1 MKIKNAKI
9 LAAALSFGLI
19 FAGCSNDKGADT
31 STETKTEDAAKT
43 DDTAKTDDAAKAPE
57 EKEEGTDTASAED
70 YDFTVVSR
78 EDGSGT
84 RGAFIEIVGLEEEV
98 DGAKEDMT
106 TQDAV
111 VQNSTNGVMQTV
123 SQDANAIG
131 YISLGSLNDTVKALK
146 VDGVEATEETIADG
160 SYKIARPFNLAY
172 KESELDDLS
181 KDFLKYVKSEEA
193 QKLVLE
199 EGYVPLK
206 ETEAYEASGAKGTIT
221 VAGSTSVTPLMEKM
235 VEAYQKLNPDAKIE
249 IQSTGSSSGIEACI
263 DGAAQIAMASRELKD
278 EEKEKLQVSVI
289 ATDGIAVVV
298 NKDSKLEDVT
308 VDQLKEIFNGTIT
321 NTSELEK

>member
-19 FAGCSNDKGADT
+19 FTACSNDDKADT
-31 STETKTEDAAKT
+31 STETKTEDTANT
-43 DDTAKTDDAAKAPE
+43 DDTAKAPE
-57 EKEEGTDTASAED
+57 EKKEETDTASAED

-160 SYKIARPFNLAY
+160 SYKIARPFNLAH

-298 NKDSKLEDVT
+298 NKDSKLEDVS
-308 VDQLKEIFNGTIT
+308 VDQLKEIFNGTIK

>member
-43 DDTAKTDDAAKAPE
+43 DDAAKAPE

-70 YDFTVVSR
+70 YDFAVVSR

-146 VDGVEATEETIADG
+146 IDGVEATEETIGDG

-206 ETEAYEASGAKGTIT
+206 ETEAYEASGAKGNIT

-249 IQSTGSSSGIEACI
+249 IQSIGSSSGIEACI

>member
-31 STETKTEDAAKT
+31 STETKTEDV
-43 DDTAKTDDAAKAPE
+43 AKTDDAAKAPE
-57 EKEEGTDTASAED
+57 EKEEGTDTSSAED

-146 VDGVEATEETIADG
+146 IDGVEATEETIADG

-193 QKLVLE
+193 QKLVIE

-235 VEAYQKLNPDAKIE
+235 VEAYQKLNPYAKIE

>member
-19 FAGCSNDKGADT
+19 FTACSNDDKADT
-31 STETKTEDAAKT
+31 STETKTEDTANT
-43 DDTAKTDDAAKAPE
+43 DDTAKAPE
-57 EKEEGTDTASAED
+57 EKKEETDTASAED

-235 VEAYQKLNPDAKIE
+235 VETYQKLNPDAKIE

-308 VDQLKEIFNGTIT
+308 VAQLKEIFNGTIT

>member
-1 MKIKNAKI
+1 
-9 LAAALSFGLI
+9 
-19 FAGCSNDKGADT
+19 
-31 STETKTEDAAKT
+31 
-43 DDTAKTDDAAKAPE
+43 
-57 EKEEGTDTASAED
+57 
-70 YDFTVVSR
+70 
-78 EDGSGT
+78 
-84 RGAFIEIVGLEEEV
+84 
-98 DGAKEDMT
+98 MT

-123 SQDANAIG
+123 SQDANSIG

-206 ETEAYEASGAKGTIT
+206 ETEAYEASGAK
-221 VAGSTSVTPLMEKM
+221 E
-235 VEAYQKLNPDAKIE
+235 
-249 IQSTGSSSGIEACI
+249 QS
-263 DGAAQIAMASRELKD
+263 Q
-278 EEKEKLQVSVI
+278 
-289 ATDGIAVVV
+289 
-298 NKDSKLEDVT
+298 
-308 VDQLKEIFNGTIT
+308 
-321 NTSELEK
+321 

>member
-19 FAGCSNDKGADT
+19 FTACSNDDKADT
-31 STETKTEDAAKT
+31 STETKTEDTANT
-43 DDTAKTDDAAKAPE
+43 DDTAKAPE
-57 EKEEGTDTASAED
+57 EKKEETDTASAED

-146 VDGVEATEETIADG
+146 VDGVEATEEAIADE

-221 VAGSTSVTPLMEKM
+221 VAGSTSVTPLMEKFK
-235 VEAYQKLNPDAKIE
+235 EAYEALNPDVTIE
-249 IQSTGSSSGIEACI
+249 IQSNGSSAGIEAAI
-263 DGAAQIAMASRELKD
+263 SDVAQIAMASRELKD
-278 EEKEKLQVSVI
+278 EEKEQLTAEVI

-298 NKDSKLEDVT
+298 NKDSKVEDLT
-308 VDQLKEIFNGTIT
+308 VEQLRQIFAGEIK
-321 NTSELEK
+321 NTGELN

>member
-19 FAGCSNDKGADT
+19 FTACSNDDKADT
-31 STETKTEDAAKT
+31 STETKTEDTANT
-43 DDTAKTDDAAKAPE
+43 DDTAKAPE
-57 EKEEGTDTASAED
+57 EKKEETDTASAED

-308 VDQLKEIFNGTIT
+308 VAQLKEIFNGTIT

>member
-19 FAGCSNDKGADT
+19 FTACSNDDKADT
-31 STETKTEDAAKT
+31 STDTKQEEKANSEDAQ
-43 DDTAKTDDAAKAPE
+43 APV
-57 EKEEGTDTASAED
+57 EKEEETDTASAED

-146 VDGVEATEETIADG
+146 VDGVEATEEAIADG

-308 VDQLKEIFNGTIT
+308 VDELKEIFNGTIK

>member
-19 FAGCSNDKGADT
+19 FAGCSNDDKADT
-31 STETKTEDAAKT
+31 STDTKQEEKASTEDAQ
-43 DDTAKTDDAAKAPE
+43 APV
-57 EKEEGTDTASAED
+57 EKEEETDTASAED
-70 YDFTVVSR
+70 YYFTVVSR

-146 VDGVEATEETIADG
+146 IDGVEATEETIADG

>member
-19 FAGCSNDKGADT
+19 FTACSNDDKADT
-31 STETKTEDAAKT
+31 STDSKQEEKASTEDAQEPA
-43 DDTAKTDDAAKAPE
+43 
-57 EKEEGTDTASAED
+57 EKEEETDTASKED

-181 KDFLKYVKSEEA
+181 KDFLKYVKSEEV

-199 EGYVPLK
+199 EGYVPIK
-206 ETEAYEASGAKGTIT
+206 ETESYEASGAKGTIT
-221 VAGSTSVTPLMEKM
+221 VAGSTSVTPLMEKIA
-235 VEAYQKLNPDAKIE
+235 EEYQKLNPDAKIE

-298 NKDSKLEDVT
+298 NKDSKLEDVS

>member
-43 DDTAKTDDAAKAPE
+43 DDTAKTDDVAKAPE

-206 ETEAYEASGAKGTIT
+206 ETEAYEASGAKGNIT

-321 NTSELEK
+321 NTSGLEK

>member
-31 STETKTEDAAKT
+31 STETKTEDA
-43 DDTAKTDDAAKAPE
+43 AKTDDAAKAPE

-146 VDGVEATEETIADG
+146 IDGVEATEETIADG

>member
-19 FAGCSNDKGADT
+19 FTACSNDDKADT
-31 STETKTEDAAKT
+31 STETKTEDTANT
-43 DDTAKTDDAAKAPE
+43 DDTAKAPE
-57 EKEEGTDTASAED
+57 EKKEETDTASAED

-160 SYKIARPFNLAY
+160 SYKIARPFNLAH

-308 VDQLKEIFNGTIT
+308 VAQLKEIFNGTIT

>member
-19 FAGCSNDKGADT
+19 FTACSNDDKADT
-31 STETKTEDAAKT
+31 STETKTEDTANT
-43 DDTAKTDDAAKAPE
+43 DDTAKAPE
-57 EKEEGTDTASAED
+57 EKKEETDTASAED

-308 VDQLKEIFNGTIT
+308 VDELKEIFNGTIT